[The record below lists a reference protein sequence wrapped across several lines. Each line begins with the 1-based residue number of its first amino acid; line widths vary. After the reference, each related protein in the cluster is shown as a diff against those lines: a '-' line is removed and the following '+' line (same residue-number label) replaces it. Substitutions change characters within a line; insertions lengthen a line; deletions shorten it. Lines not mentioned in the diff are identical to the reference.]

1 MRLNNFYLS
10 LILLSYSYSNHL
22 EKFYK
27 SLEQQSVIKLS
38 ISITQDQFEKK
49 YNSSGDFFILGSK
62 KYFYDSSELEI
73 SIDDDHIV
81 TKNHLSKQIVLSDL
95 GTGELNLFDII
106 SGNRDYI
113 DFIDYKEVQNRYD
126 FNIPSMGFKGYFL
139 FEPKNGNL
147 KLISLHNGSG
157 HYVSIDID
165 KIEILDIYSPKIE
178 EEDFEV
184 IDLRG

>member
-1 MRLNNFYLS
+1 M
-10 LILLSYSYSNHL
+10 

-95 GTGELNLFDII
+95 GTG
-106 SGNRDYI
+106 S
-113 DFIDYKEVQNRYD
+113 
-126 FNIPSMGFKGYFL
+126 
-139 FEPKNGNL
+139 
-147 KLISLHNGSG
+147 
-157 HYVSIDID
+157 
-165 KIEILDIYSPKIE
+165 
-178 EEDFEV
+178 
-184 IDLRG
+184 